1 MRNACAVSCATTLRS
16 LPRTLTAPAVT
27 SSGDAIVDAA
37 FGDDAQASQGHGS
50 RGEVAVHPLSLK
62 GSTAEGPRRSWRL
75 TRQNASG
82 IAARATD
89 GLRSENWTVVVP
101 NVPLVSPEEAQR
113 LLERGY
119 TYVDVRSESEFAAG
133 HAPGAVNIPL
143 QRVVGDRLV
152 DNPDFMD
159 IVSRRF
165 RTTDPLL
172 LGCRTGG
179 RSHVAALRLEQ
190 TGFQRIVE
198 LRHGFEGARD
208 AFGRRLAGWTGHGLP
223 VERGNAPGDYARVL
237 EGVRAAERR

>member
-16 LPRTLTAPAVT
+16 LPRTLTAPAPT
-27 SSGDAIVDAA
+27 SSGDADADPA
-37 FGDDAQASQGHGS
+37 EASQGHGR
-50 RGEVAVHPLSLK
+50 RGELAVHPLSLK
-62 GSTAEGPRRSWRL
+62 GSTAERPRRLGHSRSSR
-75 TRQNASG
+75 RQTTTG
-82 IAARATD
+82 VAARATD
-89 GLRSENWTVVVP
+89 GFRSENWTVVVP

-113 LLERGY
+113 LLGQGY

-143 QRVVGDRLV
+143 QRAVGDRLV

-165 RTTDPLL
+165 RTTDPLV

-190 TGFQRIVE
+190 TGFERVVE
-198 LRHGFEGARD
+198 LRHGFEGSRD
-208 AFGRRLAGWTGHGLP
+208 AFGRRLPGWIGHGLP
-223 VERGNAPGDYARVL
+223 VERGDAPGDYARVL
-237 EGVRAAERR
+237 EGVRATERR

>member
-16 LPRTLTAPAVT
+16 LPRTLTASAPT
-27 SSGDAIVDAA
+27 SSGDGSRGPRI
-37 FGDDAQASQGHGS
+37 GSRGLGS
-50 RGEVAVHPLSLK
+50 RGEHAVHPLSLK
-62 GSTAEGPRRSWRL
+62 GSTAERHGRVGHAPSSRRQS
-75 TRQNASG
+75 ASG
-82 IAARATD
+82 IEAQATA

-143 QRVVGDRLV
+143 QRAVGDRLV
-152 DNPDFMD
+152 DNPDFMEV
-159 IVSRRF
+159 VSRRF
-165 RTTDPLL
+165 RTTDPLV
-172 LGCRTGG
+172 LGCRSGG

-190 TGFQRIVE
+190 SGFERMVE

-208 AFGRRLAGWTGHGLP
+208 AFGRRLPGWVGHGLP
-223 VERGNAPGDYARVL
+223 VERGAAAGDYARVL
-237 EGVRAAERR
+237 EGLRAAERR

>member
-16 LPRTLTAPAVT
+16 LPRTLTALALA
-27 SSGDAIVDAA
+27 SSGDVNADPAEP
-37 FGDDAQASQGHGS
+37 SQGHGS
-50 RGEVAVHPLSLK
+50 RGELAVHPLSLK
-62 GSTAEGPRRSWRL
+62 GSTAERPRHLGHPRSSR
-75 TRQNASG
+75 RQDASG
-82 IAARATD
+82 LAARATD

-172 LGCRTGG
+172 LGCRSGG

-190 TGFQRIVE
+190 NGFQHLVE

-208 AFGRRLAGWTGHGLP
+208 AFGRRLAGWIGHGLP
-223 VERGNAPGDYARVL
+223 VERGDAPGDYASVL